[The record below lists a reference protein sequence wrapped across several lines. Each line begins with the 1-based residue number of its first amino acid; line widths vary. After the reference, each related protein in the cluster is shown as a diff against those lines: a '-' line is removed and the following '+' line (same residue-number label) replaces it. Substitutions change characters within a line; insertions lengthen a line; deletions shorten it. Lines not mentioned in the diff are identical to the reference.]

1 MCVCVFTCSRECCPV
16 CHYLPVTGCRM
27 WSIDCSAGTSQS
39 SSLSRVHAVSS
50 PGLLHN
56 YRVSHTV
63 MFTASLSICLYHVP
77 VSWLLRSGLRPPN
90 SPLCARR
97 ASQTRGHTRY
107 VTRGS
112 ALDSVRHRV
121 YTGNCTVEM
130 LQPSLVSNHPQCY
143 PCAWVAPRD
152 RATLARVLGQSPRVR
167 AFRQLAH
174 GNNDHSVCTLN
185 LHIISQ
191 STSLTRL
198 PSTSITTVALSPT
211 LEGLRLTDVSFCFR
225 SSLSIPGSCTRHWP
239 LQQVIFHLNITLH
252 QLPLETQPSLVHHG
266 SPRRRQVQV
275 RQPRK
280 RPSITL
286 SPRQSEAIGAICI
299 VSVGQISSADTH
311 LHP

>member
-1 MCVCVFTCSRECCPV
+1 MYLCTKTSICVTPVGVPRTQALESRLCAVWRASKVCHLTLFQVSDTACVCVCVLTCSRECCPV

-90 SPLCARR
+90 SPPCARR

-112 ALDSVRHRV
+112 ALDSVGHRV

-130 LQPSLVSNHPQCY
+130 LQPSLVSNHLHCY
-143 PCAWVAPRD
+143 PCAWVVPRD
-152 RATLARVLGQSPRVR
+152 RATLARVLCRRPRVR

-185 LHIISQ
+185 R
-191 STSLTRL
+191 T
-198 PSTSITTVALSPT
+198 
-211 LEGLRLTDVSFCFR
+211 
-225 SSLSIPGSCTRHWP
+225 
-239 LQQVIFHLNITLH
+239 
-252 QLPLETQPSLVHHG
+252 
-266 SPRRRQVQV
+266 
-275 RQPRK
+275 
-280 RPSITL
+280 
-286 SPRQSEAIGAICI
+286 
-299 VSVGQISSADTH
+299 
-311 LHP
+311 